1 MSYIFNGIIQSWCN
15 PLIHSDKAD
24 TPAAG
29 KKQKRRTTNF
39 LYQLKNTKA
48 MKQKILLLI
57 AGLCLA
63 LSSYSQDK
71 LYVYLLTG
79 ESYQEALENI
89 GSMTIADKTLRLY
102 ALDGQMLYEQSLKDV
117 KKLTFKEDLSVEE
130 IISGQPVQ
138 LKAYP
143 NPTQDAITISGLK
156 EGETVRIFSTDGQL
170 LKTFTAE
177 GSEMQIEVSSY
188 RKGIYILQAG
198 INIIKFIKE

>member
-1 MSYIFNGIIQSWCN
+1 
-15 PLIHSDKAD
+15 
-24 TPAAG
+24 
-29 KKQKRRTTNF
+29 
-39 LYQLKNTKA
+39 

-117 KKLTFKEDLSVEE
+117 KKLTFKEELSVEE
-130 IISGQPVQ
+130 IVGGQQVQ